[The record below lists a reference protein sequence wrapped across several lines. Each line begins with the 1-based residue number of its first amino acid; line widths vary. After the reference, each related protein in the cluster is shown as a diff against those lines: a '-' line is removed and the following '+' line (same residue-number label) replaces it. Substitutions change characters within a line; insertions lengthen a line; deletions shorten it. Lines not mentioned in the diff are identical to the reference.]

1 MTFDPPT
8 SEDFFTIQELA
19 LQWRVTPQHIFNLI
33 KFGRLP
39 AHRIGRRLI
48 VRRSTANSFLDRHAT
63 VQAAA

>member
-48 VRRSTANSFLDRHAT
+48 VRRDAAQLFLQRNAT
-63 VQAAA
+63 VSAAA